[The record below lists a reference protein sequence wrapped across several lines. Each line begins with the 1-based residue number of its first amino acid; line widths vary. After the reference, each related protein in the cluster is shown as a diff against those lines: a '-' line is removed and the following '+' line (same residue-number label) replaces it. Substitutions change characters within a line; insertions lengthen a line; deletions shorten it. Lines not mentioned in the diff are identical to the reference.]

1 MMLGSDCK
9 LIYETKDYH
18 RKRLKILEKEKYIR
32 RVNSLYIK
40 LDVKGTKLIK
50 TFGYKYNNYC
60 RKKEYVSRLN
70 EIAKIA
76 TITINSDIDFIAS
89 WNLKQN
95 NVFTETSR
103 KYIGKM
109 NFLGIDRIVYYIAKD
124 KTNTYISQIIN
135 DIQKIIKYDN
145 IIIFLEDFMFVNEKS
160 KFSFG
165 KDSTLIIK
173 PTNKN
178 LEIMKK
184 IKNID
189 WYEIVKQIYSN
200 KEILLSNW
208 KRANYMTTD
217 KRYVIIM
224 IFLDTEKIKGLNVF
238 YRNNQKENRKIDI
251 ITLKENEEK
260 INEILI
266 KKTNIIE
273 IDNWLGGFDSG

>member
-9 LIYETKDYH
+9 LIYGTKDYH
-18 RKRLKILEKEKYIR
+18 RKRLKVLENEKYIR

-40 LDVKGTKLIK
+40 LDVKGTKLVK
-50 TFGYKYNNYC
+50 TFGYDYIG
-60 RKKEYVSRLN
+60 RLN

-76 TITINSDIDFIAS
+76 AITINSDIDFIAS
-89 WNLKQN
+89 WNLKTN
-95 NVFTETSR
+95 NIFTETSR

-109 NFLGIDRIVYYIAKD
+109 NFLGMDRIVYYIASH
-124 KTNTYISQIIN
+124 KTNTYISQVVN

-145 IIIFLEDFMFVNEKS
+145 IIIFMEDFNFINEKS
-160 KFSFG
+160 KFYFG

-178 LEIMKK
+178 LDIMKK
-184 IKNID
+184 LKEID
-189 WYEIVKQIYSN
+189 FYEIVKQIYSN

-217 KRYVIIM
+217 KRYVIVM
-224 IFLDTEKIKGLNVF
+224 PFLDTERLRGLNIF
-238 YRNNQKENRKIDI
+238 YRNNQKGNRKIDI
-251 ITLKENEEK
+251 ITLKENKEK

-266 KKTNIIE
+266 KNTNIIE
-273 IDNWLGGFDSG
+273 IDNWLGGFDNGKTKN

>member
-1 MMLGSDCK
+1 
-9 LIYETKDYH
+9 
-18 RKRLKILEKEKYIR
+18 
-32 RVNSLYIK
+32 
-40 LDVKGTKLIK
+40 
-50 TFGYKYNNYC
+50 
-60 RKKEYVSRLN
+60 
-70 EIAKIA
+70 
-76 TITINSDIDFIAS
+76 
-89 WNLKQN
+89 
-95 NVFTETSR
+95 
-103 KYIGKM
+103 
-109 NFLGIDRIVYYIAKD
+109 
-124 KTNTYISQIIN
+124 
-135 DIQKIIKYDN
+135 
-145 IIIFLEDFMFVNEKS
+145 MFVNEKS

-224 IFLDTEKIKGLNVF
+224 IFLDTEKIKGL
-238 YRNNQKENRKIDI
+238 IDI

>member
-1 MMLGSDCK
+1 
-9 LIYETKDYH
+9 
-18 RKRLKILEKEKYIR
+18 
-32 RVNSLYIK
+32 
-40 LDVKGTKLIK
+40 
-50 TFGYKYNNYC
+50 
-60 RKKEYVSRLN
+60 
-70 EIAKIA
+70 
-76 TITINSDIDFIAS
+76 
-89 WNLKQN
+89 
-95 NVFTETSR
+95 
-103 KYIGKM
+103 
-109 NFLGIDRIVYYIAKD
+109 
-124 KTNTYISQIIN
+124 
-135 DIQKIIKYDN
+135 
-145 IIIFLEDFMFVNEKS
+145 MFVNEKS